1 MAITRGQ
8 IKKQLQPGLG
18 RGWGRAEKSK
28 FRKVAISESLWP
40 KPGGVIKAINGVEEV
55 KKMPGFENIFFRYG
69 VGDYINDYI
78 DCTKRVCFI
87 ICSGLTLAETREN
100 MLKIKEKVNFSIE
113 K

>member
-1 MAITRGQ
+1 
-8 IKKQLQPGLG
+8 
-18 RGWGRAEKSK
+18 
-28 FRKVAISESLWP
+28 
-40 KPGGVIKAINGVEEV
+40 
-55 KKMPGFENIFFRYG
+55 MPGFENIFFRYG